1 VRAELQTREHR
12 LPDAVVACVGGGSNA
27 IGSFSDFIPEHGVR
41 LVGVEA
47 GGIGKSIGQHASRK
61 LSGEPGIFQG
71 YKSLF
76 LQTKDGQ
83 IAPTH
88 SVSAGLDYPG
98 IGPDLANLYTEGRV
112 ELTYA
117 TDKEAI
123 AAVDFFA
130 KHEGVIAALE
140 SAHALA
146 ETMKLAPKMR
156 RDEIIVATV
165 SGRGDKDLFNFA
177 RAFKDKS
184 FRDFLK
190 DEYGRY

>member
-1 VRAELQTREHR
+1 LQT
-12 LPDAVVACVGGGSNA
+12 D
-27 IGSFSDFIPEHGVR
+27 
-41 LVGVEA
+41 
-47 GGIGKSIGQHASRK
+47 
-61 LSGEPGIFQG
+61 
-71 YKSLF
+71 
-76 LQTKDGQ
+76 DGQ

-88 SVSAGLDYPG
+88 SISAGLDYPG
-98 IGPDLANLYTEGRV
+98 LGPELADLYQQGRL

-117 TDKEAI
+117 LDKEAV

-130 KHEGVIAALE
+130 KSEGVISALE

-146 ETMKLAPKMR
+146 HVVKIAPKMPK
-156 RDEIIVATV
+156 DAIIVATL

-190 DEYGRY
+190 DEYERY